1 MGGGNI
7 ELVCSQLDD
16 IWEADD
22 RTERGKKNNEEQ
34 HGDGILKSTNIE
46 ITAQKNEKSSRRCEM
61 SMERALKRTQKN
73 NSSPPLLSFLLCNLN
88 ETPLKTAKIFLP
100 WYPRHH
106 FSFYCTKEPYW
117 RCNSLASFRD
127 DISTTD
133 FKKSTSNEHQ
143 PAVFE

>member
-61 SMERALKRTQKN
+61 SMERALKRTQKK
-73 NSSPPLLSFLLCNLN
+73 
-88 ETPLKTAKIFLP
+88 TPL
-100 WYPRHH
+100 HH
-106 FSFYCTKEPYW
+106 FYRS
-117 RCNSLASFRD
+117 SSV
-127 DISTTD
+127 ISTKHLWRLQKYSSHDTHD
-133 FKKSTSNEHQ
+133 ITFLSIAPKNHSDG
-143 PAVFE
+143 VIL